1 MSGYGVICWEGEGL
15 FMARYLVK
23 LIDFTQKT
31 ETVKYYFYVI
41 QNFNFIYI
49 CMYLETSSSNFF
61 VWFEIDFE
69 CNICDGDDRDSF
81 FL

>member
-1 MSGYGVICWEGEGL
+1 
-15 FMARYLVK
+15 MARYLVK

-31 ETVKYYFYVI
+31 EIVKYYLYVI

-69 CNICDGDDRDSF
+69 YNICDGDDRDSF